1 VAGNFFKLNSN
12 WSIVYYF
19 LLDYDTDTSSFN
31 SIPIMNCI
39 FCGRASIIACYL
51 ACSSSS
57 IVAVLL
63 GVFAASPVVSVAVD
77 VDVKGVEPDRNIQEV
92 AATTATGTAAQQ
104 CLESDDSTCGAE
116 ISDERIES
124 SSLSSSEQPPAAI
137 TANPDGHALIS
148 PSELSSH
155 VTIENRIWLSILGKV
170 YDVTEGDSFYGFTK
184 GSYKFYAGRDA
195 SPCFATG
202 NNTPEGADE
211 KIEEWTETSKLIG
224 VYEWAVFYEDHE
236 KYKFMGVLANSRY
249 YDANGIET
257 SLRRDFVSRASA
269 AKEIADAE
277 REKRKKERMDAK
289 MERRKKLYG

>member
-1 VAGNFFKLNSN
+1 MK
-12 WSIVYYF
+12 
-19 LLDYDTDTSSFN
+19 
-31 SIPIMNCI
+31 CI
-39 FCGRASIIACYL
+39 FCGRALIIACYL

-63 GVFAASPVVSVAVD
+63 GVFAFAPLASFAVAVD
-77 VDVKGVEPDRNIQEV
+77 GEGIEPNRNIQEV
-92 AATTATGTAAQQ
+92 AAGTATATGTQQ
-104 CLESDDSTCGAE
+104 CLESGDSTCGAE

-124 SSLSSSEQPPAAI
+124 SSLSPSEQPPA
-137 TANPDGHALIS
+137 ANPDGHALIS
-148 PSELSSH
+148 HSELASH

-224 VYEWAVFYEDHE
+224 VYEWAIFYEDHE
-236 KYKFMGVLANSRY
+236 KYKFMGVLADSRY

>member
-1 VAGNFFKLNSN
+1 MSHCPKPKHDNDSSAFV
-12 WSIVYYF
+12 SI
-19 LLDYDTDTSSFN
+19 T
-31 SIPIMNCI
+31 IMNCI
-39 FCGRASIIACYL
+39 FCGRALIIACCL
-51 ACSSSS
+51 ACSPSS
-57 IVAVLL
+57 IVAVLV
-63 GVFAASPVVSVAVD
+63 GVFAFAPLATVAVAVD
-77 VDVKGVEPDRNIQEV
+77 VDGIEPSRNIQEV

-104 CLESDDSTCGAE
+104 CLESGDSTCVAE
-116 ISDERIES
+116 ISDEIISS
-124 SSLSSSEQPPAAI
+124 SSLSPSSSEQPPVTI
-137 TANPDGHALIS
+137 TANPAEHALIS
-148 PSELSSH
+148 HSELASH

-224 VYEWAVFYEDHE
+224 VYEWAIFYEDHE
-236 KYKFMGVLANSRY
+236 KYKFMGVLADSRY